1 MKQNRAIEQRNIRIR
16 WDIPERIQSSRYET
30 ICPTENDISKWPEWY
45 LAELYP
51 LFPDGQIIASV
62 FHIHRDEDNVPSKD
76 DVEHLPKALA
86 RAAGR
91 CACRGGHEN
100 VVDSDQLASRQECGH
115 EQTHGR
121 DQSELAQFTELHAL
135 PSSWAP
141 GSKPSKNLV
150 YVAPWLL

>member
-76 DVEHLPKALA
+76 DVEHLPKANLYNYVKDRLK
-86 RAAGR
+86 RAIG
-91 CACRGGHEN
+91 
-100 VVDSDQLASRQECGH
+100 ECV
-115 EQTHGR
+115 Q
-121 DQSELAQFTELHAL
+121 
-135 PSSWAP
+135 
-141 GSKPSKNLV
+141 NICN
-150 YVAPWLL
+150 